1 MSFLNSSF
9 WRNFISYQRWY
20 KQAETRNKRLVFFL
34 IKMMIYLLNLQRMR
48 QRNCL
53 MSWKSLIILYW
64 LLNTTLHLMCL
75 ENIAFFAMQIV
86 TQSYSAR
93 CMFSHDPSPPDA
105 HLCTL
110 CLPMALLKHC
120 FNFALIL
127 QLVSSFYIRVY
138 FRTISNL
145 LYALHCSYSDITL
158 YDITL
163 NTSCCGVISRSPA
176 YLLLLLPDKQT
187 ISLV

>member
-1 MSFLNSSF
+1 MDKEVVWRHENLPLFYIDYWILNCIECV
-9 WRNFISYQRWY
+9 WRTLLFSPCNLLSTTFQIRFV
-20 KQAETRNKRLVFFL
+20 RL
-34 IKMMIYLLNLQRMR
+34 
-48 QRNCL
+48 
-53 MSWKSLIILYW
+53 
-64 LLNTTLHLMCL
+64 
-75 ENIAFFAMQIV
+75 V

-120 FNFALIL
+120 FIFALIL

-145 LYALHCSYSDITL
+145 LYALHCSYSEITL

-163 NTSCCGVISRSPA
+163 NTSWCGVIVVAQHHIYFCYCQISRRFHWEH
-176 YLLLLLPDKQT
+176 L
-187 ISLV
+187 